1 MQDLQKRL
9 YTLETMNSLK
19 IFQKSVFILAFAA
32 AFTACKSNT
41 DSEEK
46 EVKAQTEDS
55 SDMGLKDYYED
66 YFPMGVAVAPNS
78 VKGKSAELI
87 KKEYNSITPEN
98 VMKMGPIHPE
108 KDKFYWED
116 ADLLAEFAKENNL
129 KMRGH
134 ALVWHQQTGGWIFEN
149 ESGGN
154 VNKKELLKRMKNHI
168 DSVVPRYSDIIYAW
182 DVVNEAVADDS
193 TKVYRESEWLKIAG
207 KDFLVK
213 AFEYAREADSNVKL
227 FYNDYNAIIPEK
239 RDRIIE
245 LLKYLQENNAP
256 IDGVGIQ
263 AHWSIYGPSE
273 AELREAL
280 DLYSEL
286 GLEIQITELD
296 VSLYPWEKERRELK
310 EGESDEFTPELEQ
323 KQIEAYDMFFR
334 VFRDYKDVITGVT
347 FWNISDR
354 YSWLDTYPVAGRKN
368 YPLLFDENFERKKA
382 YEKVVEFET
391 QPETKTP

>member
-1 MQDLQKRL
+1 MLQLNTFR
-9 YTLETMNSLK
+9 
-19 IFQKSVFILAFAA
+19 KSAFVLLLAASIIS
-32 AFTACKSNT
+32 CKS
-41 DSEEK
+41 DKDAEK
-46 EVKAQTEDS
+46 ENQEVAEDENKE
-55 SDMGLKDYYED
+55 MGLKDYYKD
-66 YFPMGVAVAPNS
+66 YFPIGVAVAPNT
-78 VKGKSAELI
+78 VKGEEAELL
-87 KKEYNSITPEN
+87 KKEFNSITPEN

-108 KDKFYWED
+108 KDKFYWDD
-116 ADLLAEFAKENNL
+116 ADAIAEFAEENGI

-149 ESGGN
+149 ENGGK
-154 VNKKELLKRMKNHI
+154 VSKEELLKRMKNHI
-168 DSVVPRYSDIIYAW
+168 DSVVPRYSEHIYAW

-193 TKVYRESEWLKIAG
+193 TKVYRESEWLEIAG

-213 AFEYAREADSNVKL
+213 AFEYARQADPDVQL

-245 LLKYLQENNAP
+245 LLKFLQENNAP

-263 AHWSIYGPSE
+263 AHWSIYGPTE
-273 AELREAL
+273 EELREAL
-280 DLYSEL
+280 DLYSDL

-296 VSLYPWEKERRELK
+296 VSLYEWEKERRELK

-323 KQIEAYDMFFR
+323 KQIEAYDMFFK

-347 FWNISDR
+347 FWNLSDK

-391 QPETKTP
+391 EPETKTP

>member
-1 MQDLQKRL
+1 
-9 YTLETMNSLK
+9 MNSIKLLHQSVYIVAIAA
-19 IFQKSVFILAFAA
+19 IF
-32 AFTACKSNT
+32 TGCKSNT

-46 EVKAQTEDS
+46 QGKAQTEES
-55 SDMGLKDYYED
+55 SEMGLKDYYAG

-78 VKGKSAELI
+78 IKGESAALI
-87 KKEYNSITPEN
+87 KSEFNSITPEN

-108 KDKFYWED
+108 KDRYYWED
-116 ADLLAEFAKENNL
+116 ADALAEFAEKNNL

-134 ALVWHQQTGGWIFEN
+134 ALVWHQQTGGWIFEDEN
-149 ESGGN
+149 GEKVS
-154 VNKKELLKRMKNHI
+154 KDELLKRMKNHI
-168 DSVVPRYSDIIYAW
+168 DTVVTRYADDIYAW

-193 TKVYRESEWLKIAG
+193 TKVYRESEWLEIAG
-207 KDFLVK
+207 KDYLVK
-213 AFEYAREADSNVKL
+213 AFEYAREADPDAKL

-245 LLKYLQENNAP
+245 LLKYLQENDAP

-273 AELREAL
+273 AELRKAL
-280 DLYSEL
+280 DLYSDL

-323 KQIEAYDMFFR
+323 KQIEAYDMFFE

-347 FWNISDR
+347 FWNISDK
-354 YSWLDTYPVAGRKN
+354 YSWLDSYPVEGRKN

-382 YEKVVEFET
+382 YEKVVDFET
-391 QPETKTP
+391 QPETITP

>member
-1 MQDLQKRL
+1 
-9 YTLETMNSLK
+9 MNSIK
-19 IFQKSVFILAFAA
+19 ILQKSVFILAIAA
-32 AFTACKSNT
+32 VFMGCKSNN
-41 DSEEK
+41 DSDEK
-46 EVKAQTEDS
+46 EANTEES
-55 SDMGLKDYYED
+55 AEMGLKDYYKN

-78 VKGKSAELI
+78 IEGESAELI
-87 KKEYNSITPEN
+87 KREYNSITPEN

-108 KDKFYWED
+108 KDKFYWDD
-116 ADLLAEFAKENNL
+116 ADALAEFARENNI

-134 ALVWHQQTGGWIFEN
+134 ALVWHQQTGDWIFEN
-149 ESGGN
+149 ENGEKLS
-154 VNKKELLKRMKNHI
+154 KEVLLQRMKNHI

-182 DVVNEAVADDS
+182 DVINEAVADDS
-193 TKVYRESEWLKIAG
+193 TKVYRESEWLEIAG

-213 AFEYAREADSNVKL
+213 AFEYAREADPNAKL

-245 LLKYLQENNAP
+245 LLKYLQKNDAP

-273 AELREAL
+273 KELRKAL

-310 EGESDEFTPELEQ
+310 EGESDKFTPELEQ
-323 KQIEAYDMFFR
+323 KQIEAYDMFFS

-347 FWNISDR
+347 FWNISDK
-354 YSWLDTYPVAGRKN
+354 YSWLDTYPVEGRKN

-382 YEKVVEFET
+382 YENVVDFEN

>member
-1 MQDLQKRL
+1 MVQHSNFKK
-9 YTLETMNSLK
+9 SLL
-19 IFQKSVFILAFAA
+19 ILFSA
-32 AFTACKSNT
+32 TVMIACKSKS
-41 DSEEK
+41 DDEKDAQAAAEK
-46 EVKAQTEDS
+46 ENQE
-55 SDMGLKDYYED
+55 MGLKDYYKD
-66 YFPMGVAVAPNS
+66 YFPIGVAVAPNT
-78 VKGKSAELI
+78 VEGESAELI
-87 KKEYNSITPEN
+87 KNEFNSITPEN

-108 KDKFYWED
+108 KDRFHWEEAD
-116 ADLLAEFAKENNL
+116 AIAEFAKENGL

-149 ESGGN
+149 EDGGK
-154 VNKKELLKRMKNHI
+154 VSKEELLNRMKTHI
-168 DSVVPRYSDIIYAW
+168 DSVVSRYKETIYAW

-193 TKVYRESEWLKIAG
+193 TKVYRKSEWLEIAG

-213 AFEYAREADSNVKL
+213 AFEYAREADPDAKL

-245 LLKYLQENNAP
+245 LLKFLQENDAP

-273 AELREAL
+273 EELREAL

-347 FWNISDR
+347 FWNLSDR
-354 YSWLDTYPVAGRKN
+354 YSWLDTYPVEGRKN

>member
-1 MQDLQKRL
+1 
-9 YTLETMNSLK
+9 MNSTG
-19 IFQKSVFILAFAA
+19 IFQKSVFILAFAVA
-32 AFTACKSNT
+32 VTSCKSNT
-41 DSEEK
+41 DSDK
-46 EVKAQTEDS
+46 EDKTALEDTS
-55 SDMGLKDYYED
+55 EMGLKDYYED

-78 VKGKSAELI
+78 IKGESAELI

-116 ADLLAEFAKENNL
+116 ADALAEFARENNL
-129 KMRGH
+129 MMRGH

-149 ESGGN
+149 ENGEKVS
-154 VNKKELLKRMKNHI
+154 KEELLKRMKNHI

-193 TKVYRESEWLKIAG
+193 TKVYRESEWLEIAG

-213 AFEYAREADSNVKL
+213 AFEYTREADPDVKL

-245 LLKYLQENNAP
+245 LLKFLQENDAP

-273 AELREAL
+273 EELREAL

-310 EGESDEFTPELEQ
+310 EGESDEFTPELQQ
-323 KQIEAYDMFFR
+323 KQIEAYDMFFK
-334 VFRDYKDVITGVT
+334 VFRDYEDVITGVT

-354 YSWLDTYPVAGRKN
+354 YSWLDTYPVEGRKN

-382 YEKVVEFET
+382 YERVVEFET
-391 QPETKTP
+391 QPETKIP

>member
-1 MQDLQKRL
+1 MLQ
-9 YTLETMNSLK
+9 LK
-19 IFQKSVFILAFAA
+19 TFRTSAFALFLA
-32 AFTACKSNT
+32 TSIISCKS
-41 DSEEK
+41 DKDAEK
-46 EVKAQTEDS
+46 ENQEVAEEVNTE
-55 SDMGLKDYYED
+55 MGLKDYYQD
-66 YFPMGVAVAPNS
+66 YFPMGVAVAPNT
-78 VKGKSAELI
+78 VKGKEAELL
-87 KKEYNSITPEN
+87 KQEFNSITPEN

-108 KDKFYWED
+108 KDKFYWDD
-116 ADLLAEFAKENNL
+116 ADAIAEFAEENGI

-149 ESGGN
+149 ENGGK
-154 VNKKELLKRMKNHI
+154 VSKEELLKRMKNHI
-168 DSVVPRYSDIIYAW
+168 DSVVPRYSEHIYAW

-193 TKVYRESEWLKIAG
+193 TKVYRESEWLEIAG

-213 AFEYAREADSNVKL
+213 AFEYAREADPDVKL

-239 RDRIIE
+239 RDRILE

-273 AELREAL
+273 EELREAL
-280 DLYSEL
+280 DLYSDL

-323 KQIEAYDMFFR
+323 KQIEAYDMFFK

-347 FWNISDR
+347 FWNLSDK

-368 YPLLFDENFERKKA
+368 YPLLFDENFDRKKA
-382 YEKVVEFET
+382 YKKVVEFEA
-391 QPETKTP
+391 QSETKTP